1 MQLITLISDIGVHD
15 FMPGAIKGQLLT
27 VNSKFNIVDITHLLS
42 PFNYPQAAYVC
53 RNAIRNFPKGSFH
66 LILVNLFDEKPEH
79 LLMIEHDGQFI
90 GCADNGLIT
99 MILEEP
105 PQKVVALA
113 MAHIEQ
119 KNTLYC
125 VRVFAK
131 AFNDILEGK
140 SIEEVGDAAV
150 SIKVKNPLRPLLG
163 NDWMEGQI
171 IFIDNFENVI
181 VNISKEDFEEQR
193 KGRKF
198 SIVFMRDEKIDKISE
213 TYADVPEGE
222 KLAHFNSA
230 GYLEIAIN
238 KGNAAG
244 LLGLQGFSENQQ
256 KNPQIAAINNR
267 LFYQMVK
274 IFFE

>member
-1 MQLITLISDIGVHD
+1 MPLLTLTSDIGVHD
-15 FMPGAIKGQLLT
+15 FMPGAIKGQLF
-27 VNSKFNIVDITHLLS
+27 NSNSNFNIVDITHLLS

-53 RNAIRNFPKGSFH
+53 RNAIRNFPVGSFH
-66 LILVNLFDEKPEH
+66 LVLVNLFDEKPEH
-79 LLMIEHDGQFI
+79 LLLIEHEGHYI

-99 MILEEP
+99 MILEEA
-105 PQKVVALA
+105 PQNVVGLALDPT
-113 MAHIEQ
+113 EQ

-125 VRVFAK
+125 VNVFAK
-131 AFNDILEGK
+131 AFNRILNGESLK
-140 SIEEVGDAAV
+140 EVGDAGV

-163 NDWMEGQI
+163 NNWMEGQI

-181 VNISKEDFEEQR
+181 VNIHKEDFEEQR
-193 KGRKF
+193 KGRRF
-198 SIVFMRDEKIDKISE
+198 SIVFMRDEKIDKISDS
-213 TYADVPEGE
+213 YADVPEGE

-244 LLGLQGFSENQQ
+244 LLGLQGFSETLQQ
-256 KNPQIAAINNR
+256 NPQIAALNNR
-267 LFYQMVK
+267 LFYQTVK

>member
-1 MQLITLISDIGVHD
+1 MPLLTLTSDIGVHD

-27 VNSKFNIVDITHLLS
+27 ANNSFNIVDITHLLS

-53 RNAIRNFPKGSFH
+53 RNAIRNFPVGSFH
-66 LILVNLFDEKPEH
+66 LVLVNLFDEKPEH
-79 LLMIEHDGQFI
+79 LLLVEHQGHYI

-99 MILEEP
+99 MILEEA
-105 PQKVVALA
+105 PQNVVGLLLEPT
-113 MAHIEQ
+113 EQ

-125 VRVFAK
+125 VNVFAK
-131 AFNDILEGK
+131 AFNRLLNGEKLAD
-140 SIEEVGDAAV
+140 VGDATV

-163 NDWMEGQI
+163 NNWMEGQI

-181 VNISKEDFEEQR
+181 VNIHKEDFEEQR
-193 KGRKF
+193 KGRRF
-198 SIVFMRDEKIDKISE
+198 SIVFMRDEKIDKISDS
-213 TYADVPEGE
+213 YADVPEGE

-244 LLGLQGFSENQQ
+244 LLGLQGFSEALQQ
-256 KNPQIAAINNR
+256 NPQIAALNNR
-267 LFYQMVK
+267 LFYQTVK